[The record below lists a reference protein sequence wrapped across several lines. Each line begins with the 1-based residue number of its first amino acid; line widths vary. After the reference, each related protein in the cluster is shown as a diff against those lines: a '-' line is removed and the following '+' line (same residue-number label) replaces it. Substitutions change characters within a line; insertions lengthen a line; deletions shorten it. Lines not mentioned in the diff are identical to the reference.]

1 MAEHPTSRPRAPRG
15 RRRRQRAAAR
25 HFSQEVAQ
33 LGATTI
39 SLPRPVRRGVIQWLR
54 ELLALL
60 RPGRRAFS
68 RRTQGARPPKRQPH

>member
-1 MAEHPTSRPRAPRG
+1 
-15 RRRRQRAAAR
+15 
-25 HFSQEVAQ
+25 